1 MPEFN
6 SRQITALAGVP
17 KVKASPFDFGEPSL
31 LLGAT
36 PATVTWANGD
46 TFVIGVIPRGSRI
59 LRSGKCWHG
68 AFGASVTMTI
78 GVRDAVT
85 KTAIDAAG
93 LLASASVATAGLV
106 KNIDTGNLLNQVN
119 GYLVTADVEVY
130 ATFAGATPTANAQAE
145 FEIAYLCADA

>member
-1 MPEFN
+1 MAEFN
-6 SRQITALAGVP
+6 SRQITALAGTP
-17 KVKASPFDFGEPSL
+17 KVKAAPYDFGEPSL
-31 LLGAT
+31 LIAGT

-46 TFVIGVIPRGSRI
+46 TFVIGVIPKGCRV
-59 LRSGKCWHG
+59 LRSGKVWHG

-78 GVRDAVT
+78 GLRDATT
-85 KTAIDAAG
+85 KTAVDAAG

-119 GYLVTADVEVY
+119 GYVTTADLEVY

-145 FEIAYLCADA
+145 FEIAYLCPDA